1 MKQVVQNARN
11 GQVRVLDVPA
21 PTPARGRVLVRVQ
34 ASVVSVG
41 SERAALAFGRRSMLQ
56 KARARP
62 DLVRQVVQK
71 AKRDGM
77 RSAYSAATNRLDEPQ
92 PLGYACAGTVLALGE
107 GVTGLQVGDRV
118 ACAGAGQAVHAE
130 AVSVS
135 ANLVVPLPGNV
146 DFESGAFTTLGAI
159 ALHATRL
166 AVLRLGETTAVIGL
180 GLVGLLAA
188 QLARAAGCHVL
199 GIDFDPTRC
208 ALALNLGCQGTATTA
223 ADFQAL
229 VERKTGQR
237 GADHVIIAASAPDSQ
252 AVELAGEVA
261 RDRATVVVLGDVGM
275 DVPRRAYY
283 AKELELKVSRSYGPG
298 RYDADYEEKGRDYP
312 LGYVRWTE
320 RRNMEAFAALLAE
333 HKVDV
338 QPLVTHR
345 FPIADA
351 ERAYDLISKGK
362 EPHLAVLIGYPEASE
377 LSPSLH
383 LRRGPGLPPVH
394 EVAVGLA
401 GAGQFAMNVL
411 IPVIKKAKNA
421 ELTAICSATG
431 AKAQSVGKK
440 FRFRFCATDLAQ
452 MIEEPEIN
460 VIVVATPHHLHAR
473 QAADALA
480 AGKHVFLEKPMA
492 VSEEELRELLTACV
506 AVQNRA
512 PEESGPVLMVDYN
525 RRFSPLTEALRRFL
539 AGVQE
544 PLLMRY
550 RVNAGFLPREHW
562 TNDPDIGGGRIVG
575 EVCHFIDL
583 MTHLAGQLP
592 VRVYARTLPDL
603 ARYSGDNL
611 AATLEFADGG
621 LGEITYVANGDR
633 GLPKERLEVFGGGL
647 SAVLDDFRRLDTY
660 QDGKRKSVR
669 SRRQEKGHAEAWRAF
684 VGGVSSGEPPIPWR
698 SWWPRVSRRFASK
711 TPSAAAAWRRW
722 R

>member
-56 KARARP
+56 EARARP

-362 EPHLAVLIGYPEASE
+362 EPHLA
-377 LSPSLH
+377 
-383 LRRGPGLPPVH
+383 
-394 EVAVGLA
+394 

-492 VSEEELRELLTACV
+492 VSEEELRELLAACV

-669 SRRQEKGHAEAWRAF
+669 SRRQEKGHAEA
-684 VGGVSSGEPPIPWR
+684 GL
-698 SWWPRVSRRFASK
+698 
-711 TPSAAAAWRRW
+711 RRW
-722 R
+722 GLQR